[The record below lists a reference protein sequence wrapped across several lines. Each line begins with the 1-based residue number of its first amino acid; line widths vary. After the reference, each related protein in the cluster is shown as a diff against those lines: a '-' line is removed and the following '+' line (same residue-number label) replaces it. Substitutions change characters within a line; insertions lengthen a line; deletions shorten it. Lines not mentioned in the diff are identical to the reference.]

1 MVMGRVRVGLNPTL
15 TLPITITT
23 PVKRDLSRVRK
34 IRDDIGINA
43 DMYNI
48 SVDVNVMV
56 LPASQHH
63 PIGCDVGVG
72 GGGSVGTGV
81 GGGGGSVGTGVG
93 GGGATVGTGVGGG
106 GATVGTG
113 VGGGVVG
120 VGATVGVLMGALT
133 VNVMLTD

>member
-1 MVMGRVRVGLNPTL
+1 MTLTSTLILYISALMPMSSRIFLTRERSLFTGVVMVMGRVRVGLNPTL

-81 GGGGGSVGTGVG
+81 GGGGGSVGTGV
-93 GGGATVGTGVGGG
+93 
-106 GATVGTG
+106 
-113 VGGGVVG
+113 
-120 VGATVGVLMGALT
+120 
-133 VNVMLTD
+133 